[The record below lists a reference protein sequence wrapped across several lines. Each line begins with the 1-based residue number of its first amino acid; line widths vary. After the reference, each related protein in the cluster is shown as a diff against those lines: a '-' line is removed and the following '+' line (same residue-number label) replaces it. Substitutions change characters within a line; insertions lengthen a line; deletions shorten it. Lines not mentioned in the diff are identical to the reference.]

1 MPLSVKTF
9 LAQIMK
15 LSPLLKSC
23 SLETIRKGQDMIG
36 ELIEAKNKNNVIIKI
51 IIKASKYHI
60 LNDLQPVSLRK
71 TPRSILLFFRKSVIS
86 FESPDIPSLKFRCK
100 SPISVPFY

>member
-36 ELIEAKNKNNVIIKI
+36 ELIEAKNKNNVIIK
-51 IIKASKYHI
+51 KHTFSDFYGAW
-60 LNDLQPVSLRK
+60 L
-71 TPRSILLFFRKSVIS
+71 
-86 FESPDIPSLKFRCK
+86 IPKD
-100 SPISVPFY
+100 